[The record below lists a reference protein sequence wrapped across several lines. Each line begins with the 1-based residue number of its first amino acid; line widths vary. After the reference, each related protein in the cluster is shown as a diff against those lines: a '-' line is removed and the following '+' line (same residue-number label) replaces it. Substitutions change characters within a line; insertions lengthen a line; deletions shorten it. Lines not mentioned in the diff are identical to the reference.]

1 MIHIRPKRFPSG
13 TAKKL
18 QARSAGPFKVLK
30 WIGSNA
36 YVIELPYDYGISST
50 FNIVDL
56 VAYKGP
62 TTILDEPFLMIHLL
76 TPLPPPLA
84 LTLTP
89 SPPTCHPHIKN
100 LLMLFWMSRLFSLGM
115 EQFSVSWFDGTDD

>member
-36 YVIELPYDYGISST
+36 YVIELPSDYDISST
-50 FNIVDL
+50 FNIEDL

-62 TTILDEPFLMIHLL
+62 TTILDDPF
-76 TPLPPPLA
+76 TDPPAPTISLDFN
-84 LTLTP
+84 TIP
-89 SPPTCHPHIKN
+89 PNIPPTQ
-100 LLMLFWMSRLFSLGM
+100 R
-115 EQFSVSWFDGTDD
+115 TY